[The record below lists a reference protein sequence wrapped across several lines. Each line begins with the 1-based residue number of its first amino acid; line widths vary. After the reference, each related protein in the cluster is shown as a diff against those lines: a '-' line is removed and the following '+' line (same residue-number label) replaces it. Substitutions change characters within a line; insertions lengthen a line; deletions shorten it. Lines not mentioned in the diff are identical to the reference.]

1 MVRTD
6 AQPEIIPHL
15 GPHAP
20 ELMNAPYALAAA
32 AVAQVQGVN
41 PATGLSRDE
50 AARRLAQ
57 FGANAI
63 QQIRPRAAWRLLLDQ
78 FASLIIGLLAVAAL
92 VAFLTSDVVEGLA
105 IVVVLMLNALI
116 GFAMEWQA
124 GRALDALR
132 RAAHTTAR
140 VRRAGRETMLDAL
153 ALVPGDVVVLAAA
166 GSTDVRAVADCIE
179 TARRLGAVLDRPVS
193 VGFISAALPRLADEI
208 ATARAA
214 HRGRRVVVSSYLLA
228 PGYFA
233 GLAAQAGGDVTAP
246 PLLMPDAPAPA
257 ELVEIVL
264 DRYAAARP

>member
-153 ALVPGDVVVLAAA
+153 ALVPGDVVVLNPGDRVPADMRLFEAA
-166 GSTDVRAVADCIE
+166 GLRTEESALTGESASVEKSVAPVAADAPVAERHSMLYLGTSVTAGRAVAIV
-179 TARRLGAVLDRPVS
+179 TATGGRLNL
-193 VGFISAALPRLADEI
+193 AALANWWLKRRMNRRRWSSAWPRW
-208 ATARAA
+208 
-214 HRGRRVVVSSYLLA
+214 
-228 PGYFA
+228 
-233 GLAAQAGGDVTAP
+233 GDNWCG
-246 PLLMPDAPAPA
+246 
-257 ELVEIVL
+257 
-264 DRYAAARP
+264 